1 MPYRIE
7 IDQDECISSG
17 KCVAD
22 APRAFG
28 FDDEDL
34 AVALPTAGE
43 VDDAVL
49 LRVARNCP
57 SHAIRLH
64 APDGTEADLI

>member
-1 MPYRIE
+1 
-7 IDQDECISSG
+7 
-17 KCVAD
+17 
-22 APRAFG
+22 
-28 FDDEDL
+28 L

-43 VDDAVL
+43 VDDAVV

-64 APDGTEADLI
+64 APDGTEEDLV